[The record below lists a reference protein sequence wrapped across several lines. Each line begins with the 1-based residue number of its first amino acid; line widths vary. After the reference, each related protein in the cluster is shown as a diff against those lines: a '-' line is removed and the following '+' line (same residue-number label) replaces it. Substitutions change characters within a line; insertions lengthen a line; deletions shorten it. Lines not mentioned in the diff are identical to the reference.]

1 MKKKITV
8 IGLGYVGLPTLLLI
22 SETNKFKVIG
32 YDNNK
37 KILNDI
43 KKGKTKIN
51 EKKIKIALKKNIQKK
66 KFDIHN
72 KLSQSDIFIITVPSN
87 INKKLRQNRLPLT
100 DVVEK
105 ISNVLEEK
113 NLIIIETT
121 SELGT
126 TDYLKEIIF
135 RKNKKLFNGSIEKPK
150 FFMAYCPER
159 VFPGNSFY
167 EIKNNPRLIGGINEK
182 SNKEAKKIFSYFSK
196 KIFLTDN
203 KTAEISKLVENS
215 YRNVQIGFVNEL
227 ANYAFKKNL
236 NIKEIIRLS
245 NLHPRINL
253 LQPGIGVGGHC
264 IPIDPFFLIK
274 NEFQNF
280 KILNSSIKANNLR
293 TKFITNIIQSNIK
306 KNKIKEINFFGA
318 TYKADVADFRQSPSL
333 KIISK
338 FSKLKKIKINIHDP
352 YILNNTLIN
361 KKNFN
366 INPKIK
372 LNKKFLLNVLLVSH
386 KKYKKIKKISKILDF
401 TF

>member
-51 EKKIKIALKKNIQKK
+51 EKEIKNILKKNIKKK
-66 KFDIHN
+66 KFNIHN
-72 KLSQSDIFIITVPSN
+72 KLSRSDVFIITVPSN

-135 RKNKKLFNGSIEKPK
+135 RKNKKLFNGSIKKPK

-182 SNKEAKKIFSYFSK
+182 SNKQAKKLFNYFSK

-236 NIKEIIRLS
+236 DIKEIIRLS

-253 LQPGIGVGGHC
+253 LKPGIGVGGHC

-361 KKNFN
+361 KKNFS